1 VALKSGGGRRGS
13 VVGGAC
19 AAGGVAVLLTSVW
32 GVGPWREASGQVVA
46 AAPQANEVTIASP
59 RPYFVPLNGQGPSL
73 SAGRVAWT
81 ANTPQGPA
89 GSPIDRIYVYNLA
102 QRQLSTPVRSHY
114 GTAGFIGGFALAGS
128 ALAYVDTGVTP
139 SRIFTWRVC
148 IVDLRHGGTTTVL
161 TSPPGATS
169 FIPPQIAFDGTRL
182 LVLQS
187 MSRQAGAFE
196 STATLYSPSR
206 HTSEVLAR
214 LSSPTTS
221 FADPALA
228 RDAALWT
235 TQTFG
240 QHPSSRL
247 NAYDMRRRSL
257 RVLPV
262 GDVSQLAASG
272 DLVAWKSGLTS
283 GPGRIGLYS
292 VQSGR
297 VLSDDLAHSDKAIY
311 PAIGGGFVSWTAI
324 DFSRVCIYSVAT
336 RQVIYKTPAV
346 PQRVYGLS
354 AISDSTTGARDAA
367 VSWVY
372 TANVSSKTAMRGYVV
387 VRVVSNQ

>member
-1 VALKSGGGRRGS
+1 VARKSGGGRRGK
-13 VVGGAC
+13 VVVGAC
-19 AAGGVAVLLTSVW
+19 AAGGVAVLLAGVW
-32 GVGPWREASGQVVA
+32 GVGPWRGAPGRVA
-46 AAPQANEVTIASP
+46 AAARLSNEVTITSP
-59 RPYFVPLNGQGPSL
+59 RPYFVPVSGQGPSL
-73 SAGRVAWT
+73 SADRVAWT
-81 ANTPQGPA
+81 ASNPQGPA
-89 GSPIDRIYVYNLA
+89 GSPIDRIYVYDLA
-102 QRQLSTPVRSHY
+102 RRQLSTPVRSHY
-114 GTAGFIGGFALAGS
+114 GTAGFIGGYALAGG

-169 FIPPQIAFDGTRL
+169 FIPPQVAFDGAHL

-187 MSRQAGAFE
+187 MSRGVGAFE
-196 STATLYSPSR
+196 STATLYTPAR

-247 NAYDMRRRSL
+247 NAYDMQRRDL

-292 VQSGR
+292 VQRGR

-311 PAIGGGFVSWTAI
+311 PAVGGGFVSWTSV
-324 DFSRVCIYSVAT
+324 DFSRVYVYSMAARGV
-336 RQVIYKTPAV
+336 VYKTPAV

-354 AISDSTTGARDAA
+354 SISVNTTGTGTGAA
-367 VSWVY
+367 WVY

-387 VRVVSNQ
+387 VRAIGG

>member
-1 VALKSGGGRRGS
+1 MARKSGGRRRGS

-32 GVGPWREASGQVVA
+32 GVGPWRGASGWVTA
-46 AAPQANEVTIASP
+46 AARQVNEVTIASP

-89 GSPIDRIYVYNLA
+89 GSPIDRIYVYDLA

-114 GTAGFIGGFALAGS
+114 GTAGFIGGYALAGS

-139 SRIFTWRVC
+139 SRIFRWRVC

-169 FIPPQIAFDGTRL
+169 FIPPQIAFDGAHL

-187 MSRQAGAFE
+187 MSRGVGAFE
-196 STATLYSPSR
+196 STATLYTPSR

-228 RDAALWT
+228 RGAALWT

-247 NAYDMRRRSL
+247 NAYDMRRHSL

-283 GPGRIGLYS
+283 TAGRIGLYS
-292 VQSGR
+292 IAQGR

-311 PAIGGGFVSWTAI
+311 PAVGGGFVSWTSV
-324 DFSRVCIYSVAT
+324 DFSRVCIYSVAA
-336 RQVIYKTPAV
+336 RQVVYKTPAV

-354 AISDSTTGARDAA
+354 SISDNTTGARGAA
-367 VSWVY
+367 ASWVY
-372 TANVSSKTAMRGYVV
+372 TANVSSKTATRGYVV
-387 VRVVSNQ
+387 VRVVSSQ